1 MDCSYRF
8 VVLVTARLLL
18 VVNGGGGVQEE
29 RVEDTGRR
37 KGKKDELRNESTNR
51 SEVEGEKEANTLSKV
66 DYGGGGTGRP
76 GFRMQQYP
84 RLIYTSK

>member
-1 MDCSYRF
+1 MDGRHRQQ
-8 VVLVTARLLL
+8 AGER
-18 VVNGGGGVQEE
+18 EE
-29 RVEDTGRR
+29 RKMSSG
-37 KGKKDELRNESTNR
+37 TNR

>member
-1 MDCSYRF
+1 MEAFGR
-8 VVLVTARLLL
+8 
-18 VVNGGGGVQEE
+18 GGRCKE
-29 RVEDTGRR
+29 RE
-37 KGKKDELRNESTNR
+37 KEDELRNESTNR

-66 DYGGGGTGRP
+66 ERRYGGGGTGRP